1 MISDERTPRPP
12 TIRGRSPPCV
22 RAFSEMHGSSSSY
35 LFLLN
40 LFLGVLGAY
49 PLQPTRPCLPE
60 KFAQLQSSAAEEIE
74 EAKKESLEKVFDCSK
89 KVEKVEKEG
98 SLEKVDSAHRSTR
111 LIGRTKR
118 SSGGIPEDAIMRS
131 LRSSSI
137 PTAAIMR
144 TLRSSNIPEEAI
156 MRSLRSPNQMSRV
169 IRQGVQNHAI
179 LR

>member
-1 MISDERTPRPP
+1 
-12 TIRGRSPPCV
+12 
-22 RAFSEMHGSSSSY
+22 MHGSSSY

-40 LFLGVLGAY
+40 LFLAASAY
-49 PLQPTRPCLPE
+49 PLQPTRPSLPE
-60 KFAQLQSSAAEEIE
+60 KFAQLQSSTEEIE
-74 EAKKESLEKVFDCSK
+74 EAKEESLEKEES
-89 KVEKVEKEG
+89 VEKV
-98 SLEKVDSAHRSTR
+98 VSAHRSSG

-118 SSGGIPEDAIMRS
+118 SARGIPEEAIMRS

-137 PTAAIMR
+137 PTDAIMR
-144 TLRSSNIPEEAI
+144 SLRSSNIPEEAI

>member
-49 PLQPTRPCLPE
+49 PLQPTRPSLPE
-60 KFAQLQSSAAEEIE
+60 KFAQLQSSAEDIE
-74 EAKKESLEKVFDCSK
+74 EAKENSLEKVFDCSK
-89 KVEKVEKEG
+89 KVEKVEKEEA
-98 SLEKVDSAHRSTR
+98 LEKVDGAHRSTG
-111 LIGRTKR
+111 LIGRRKR
-118 SSGGIPEDAIMRS
+118 SPGGIPEDAIMRS

-137 PTAAIMR
+137 PTDAIMR
-144 TLRSSNIPEEAI
+144 SLRSSNIPEEAI

>member
-1 MISDERTPRPP
+1 
-12 TIRGRSPPCV
+12 
-22 RAFSEMHGSSSSY
+22 MHGSSSY

-40 LFLGVLGAY
+40 LFLAASAY
-49 PLQPTRPCLPE
+49 PLLQPTRPSLPE
-60 KFAQLQSSAAEEIE
+60 KFAQLQSSAEEIE
-74 EAKKESLEKVFDCSK
+74 EAKEESLGKVFDWSK
-89 KVEKVEKEG
+89 KVEKVEKEE
-98 SLEKVDSAHRSTR
+98 SLEKVDGAHRSSG

-118 SSGGIPEDAIMRS
+118 SPGGIPEEAIMRS

-137 PTAAIMR
+137 PTDAIMR
-144 TLRSSNIPEEAI
+144 SLRSSNIPEEAI

>member
-1 MISDERTPRPP
+1 M
-12 TIRGRSPPCV
+12 
-22 RAFSEMHGSSSSY
+22 RAFSEMHGSSSY

-40 LFLGVLGAY
+40 LSLAVSAY
-49 PLQPTRPCLPE
+49 PLQPTRPSLPE
-60 KFAQLQSSAAEEIE
+60 KFAQLQSVAEKIE
-74 EAKKESLEKVFDCSK
+74 EAKEE
-89 KVEKVEKEG
+89 
-98 SLEKVDSAHRSTR
+98 SLEKVDSPHRSSG

-118 SSGGIPEDAIMRS
+118 SPGGIPEEAIMRS

-137 PTAAIMR
+137 PTDAIMR
-144 TLRSSNIPEEAI
+144 SLRSSNIPEEAI

>member
-1 MISDERTPRPP
+1 
-12 TIRGRSPPCV
+12 
-22 RAFSEMHGSSSSY
+22 MHGSSSY
-35 LFLLN
+35 IFLLN
-40 LFLGVLGAY
+40 LFLAAIAY
-49 PLQPTRPCLPE
+49 PLQPTLPSLPE
-60 KFAQLQSSAAEEIE
+60 KFAQLHSSAEEIE
-74 EAKKESLEKVFDCSK
+74 EAKEGSLEKVFDCSK

>member
-1 MISDERTPRPP
+1 
-12 TIRGRSPPCV
+12 
-22 RAFSEMHGSSSSY
+22 MHGSSSY

-40 LFLGVLGAY
+40 LFLAASAY
-49 PLQPTRPCLPE
+49 PLLQPTRPSLPE
-60 KFAQLQSSAAEEIE
+60 KFAQLQSSAEEIG
-74 EAKKESLEKVFDCSK
+74 EAKEESLEKFFDYNK
-89 KVEKVEKEG
+89 KVEKVEKEER
-98 SLEKVDSAHRSTR
+98 LEKVDGAHRSSG

-118 SSGGIPEDAIMRS
+118 SARGIPEDAIMRS

-137 PTAAIMR
+137 PTEAIMR
-144 TLRSSNIPEEAI
+144 SLRSSNIPQEAI